1 MIKIL
6 PSYSGTVIISLTCH
20 LLSHCIWPHILTHHY
35 YYVIIIISPLTFSNQ
50 STLHSVLMY
59 IHTRYVGTTPLS
71 KTIPTSTSR
80 MSKIRKKNNS
90 PMTVPGVKERVMLAS
105 QVTWCEG
112 HGRQPLVSH
121 CSGASPHVDLQATD
135 PPVAPM
141 GKVPTR
147 GIQTPTGVVQ
157 AA

>member
-1 MIKIL
+1 
-6 PSYSGTVIISLTCH
+6 
-20 LLSHCIWPHILTHHY
+20 
-35 YYVIIIISPLTFSNQ
+35 
-50 STLHSVLMY
+50 
-59 IHTRYVGTTPLS
+59 
-71 KTIPTSTSR
+71 
-80 MSKIRKKNNS
+80 
-90 PMTVPGVKERVMLAS
+90 MTVPGVKERVMLAS

-121 CSGASPHVDLQATD
+121 CSGASPHEDLQATD

-157 AA
+157 AGWPEQMARVGEKEAHSLG